1 LDWALTW
8 DFGKQEHNFDKWH
21 TTLTLIWW
29 GDQRICEQSS
39 SNCTSTYVSLEMKSH
54 FHVKMDETIVHKGDN
69 STSSD
74 NNGTSYNK
82 K

>member
-1 LDWALTW
+1 
-8 DFGKQEHNFDKWH
+8 
-21 TTLTLIWW
+21 
-29 GDQRICEQSS
+29 
-39 SNCTSTYVSLEMKSH
+39 MKSH